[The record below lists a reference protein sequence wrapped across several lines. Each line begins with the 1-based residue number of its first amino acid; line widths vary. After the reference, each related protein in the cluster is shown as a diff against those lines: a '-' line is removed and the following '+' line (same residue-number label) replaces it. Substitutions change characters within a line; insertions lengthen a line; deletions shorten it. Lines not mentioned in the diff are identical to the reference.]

1 MNSNIDCVYKNRI
14 EIIIK
19 FIYKIN
25 NFHLKLP
32 KSSAQDYLQ
41 KAGTVSMEYLNIF
54 KTKLTNTV
62 VDTVYMAESITKTVL
77 PGNPVTR
84 EYEVGIITKL

>member
-1 MNSNIDCVYKNRI
+1 
-14 EIIIK
+14 
-19 FIYKIN
+19 
-25 NFHLKLP
+25 
-32 KSSAQDYLQ
+32 
-41 KAGTVSMEYLNIF
+41 MEYLSIF

-84 EYEVGIITKL
+84 EYEVANRYSQIHVNDGLIRLF